1 MVFGLGPKERLTAA
15 HALVRSRVLRV
26 FIFAGKRRFGPL
38 LPGHKVLIRR
48 QLPLPLP
55 LILAH
60 LFAHH
65 CPPEASSKLAA
76 PCYQIR
82 HLSPRVQLSRTRA
95 PAERTICG
103 GCYPPHFHLQTTP
116 PSPSLPDPP
125 PQSHS
130 EICFHSRPHTSFLLR
145 TSRSRKLS
153 CPRTAAV
160 TRSHASIRRETD
172 RTRFR
177 RAHSLRNRSAF
188 PLRPERIPPR
198 PSSSHPPCP

>member
-103 GCYPPHFHLQTTP
+103 GCYLPHFHLQKTP
-116 PSPSLPDPP
+116 PPP
-125 PQSHS
+125 PLPGRPPQIHPKISFPSHRHPS
-130 EICFHSRPHTSFLLR
+130 SLLR
-145 TSRSRKLS
+145 TS
-153 CPRTAAV
+153 
-160 TRSHASIRRETD
+160 
-172 RTRFR
+172 
-177 RAHSLRNRSAF
+177 
-188 PLRPERIPPR
+188 
-198 PSSSHPPCP
+198 